1 MPSRSRS
8 PIRGSTTTSSCTSA
22 APTRSRPSTTHTRS
36 QRPRA
41 WPSSSPSARP
51 SICSRRSERRYEMS
65 PLKQS
70 KNLAARM
77 GRWSASHWKTAVV
90 GWLAFVALSVVI
102 SMNVTTTEIKQSDA
116 AVGESAKAAQIIDD
130 AGFNKDKSG
139 KESNELMELVL
150 LQSDTLTVGD
160 PAFDAAI
167 ADTETTLR
175 GFPQVTELMS
185 PRPGQGHPDLVAPD
199 RHAALVQFIP
209 RGTYAEASAR
219 IDKITAAVDKL
230 QARHPGLYVENAGLS
245 TDKQLQ
251 KEIQGGLAKA
261 GLISIPL
268 TILILLLVLR
278 SLVGAAI
285 PLLLG
290 LTSVAASAGL
300 IAITSKFVP
309 ADSNIMEVVLLIGLA
324 VGVDYT
330 LFYIRREREERRAGR
345 SENAA
350 LAAAAATSG
359 RTILVS
365 GVTVL
370 IAMAGMFL
378 SGDKTFMSFSVGAM
392 IVVAVAMIG
401 SLTVLPA
408 LLGRLGDKVERGR
421 IPFLQRRREV
431 RPSRVWGAVTNVVL
445 RHPVV
450 SALASAGV
458 LLALAVPTLS
468 LHTSQT
474 GMEGISSKAIE
485 PYQRVVD
492 AFPGSPAPAVIAI
505 KGDVRSPKVEHAVA
519 KLRREAFATD
529 ELAGPFKTEVSRD
542 GTAEWV
548 SLALAGKGTDEQS
561 VAALATLRDEV
572 LPKTLDGVTGVEEY
586 AVGGWTAESVDFN
599 QALKSSMPKV
609 FGFVLLFAF
618 GLLLVSFRSLVITLK
633 AIVLNLLSVAAAYG
647 VMVAFFQWS
656 WGDFLLDFDAN
667 GGIAN
672 WLPTFMFVI
681 LFGLSMDYHV
691 FILSRIRE
699 AFDRGLSTDEAI
711 SYGIRSTASVVT
723 SAATVMV
730 GVFAVFALLPLVD
743 LKEMGI
749 GLAAAVLI
757 DATIVRGVLLPAS
770 MKLLGNANWY
780 LPRWLQWLPRLE
792 HEPTIGR
799 LEARPAVESA

>member
-1 MPSRSRS
+1 
-8 PIRGSTTTSSCTSA
+8 
-22 APTRSRPSTTHTRS
+22 
-36 QRPRA
+36 
-41 WPSSSPSARP
+41 
-51 SICSRRSERRYEMS
+51 MS

-70 KNLAARM
+70 QHLAARM
-77 GRWSASHWKTAVV
+77 GRWSASHWKTAVF
-90 GWLAFVALSVVI
+90 GWLALVVLSVFI
-102 SMNVTTTEIKQSDA
+102 SMNIGTTQIKQSDA
-116 AVGESAKAAQIIDD
+116 AVGESAKAERIIDD
-130 AGFNKDKSG
+130 AGFNTDANG
-139 KESNELMELVL
+139 KETEDLMELVL
-150 LQSDTLTVGD
+150 LQSRTLTVSD
-160 PAFDAAI
+160 PAFKAAI
-167 ADTETTLR
+167 ADAEQTLR
-175 GFPQVTELMS
+175 GFPQVTQLMS

-199 RHAALVQFIP
+199 RHAALVEFVP
-209 RGTYAEASAR
+209 RGTYTEAVAY
-219 IDKITAAVDKL
+219 IDEITAAIDRL
-230 QARHPGLYVENAGLS
+230 QARHPGFYIESAGVS
-245 TDKQLQ
+245 TDKQLD

-268 TILILLLVLR
+268 TIIILLLVLR
-278 SLVGAAI
+278 SLVAASI

-290 LTSVAASAGL
+290 LTSVVASSGL
-300 IAITSKFVP
+300 IAMTSKFVP
-309 ADSNIMEVVLLIGLA
+309 ADENIMEVVLLIGLA

-330 LFYIRREREERRAGR
+330 LFYIRREREERQAGR

-365 GVTVL
+365 GITVL

-392 IVVAVAMIG
+392 IVVAVAMVG
-401 SLTVLPA
+401 SLTVIPG

-421 IPFLQRRREV
+421 IPFLQRRHEV
-431 RPSRVWGAVTNVVL
+431 RPSRFWGAVTDRVL

-450 SALASAGV
+450 SAVAAAGV
-458 LLALAVPTLS
+458 LLALALPTLS
-468 LHTSQT
+468 MHTSQT
-474 GMEGISSKAIE
+474 GIEGISSPAVKPYEKVIE
-485 PYQRVVD
+485 
-492 AFPGSPAPAVIAI
+492 AFPGSPAPAVVAI
-505 KGDVRSPKVEHAVA
+505 KGDVRSPQVEHAIA
-519 KLRREAFATD
+519 ELRRRAFATH
-529 ELAGPFKTEVSRD
+529 EMRGPFKTEVSRD
-542 GTAEWV
+542 GSAMWV
-548 SLALAGKGTDEQS
+548 SLALVGNGTDRQS
-561 VAALATLRDEV
+561 TEALSALRNDV
-572 LPKTLDGVTGVEEY
+572 LPETLGGVDGIETYAVTGF
-586 AVGGWTAESVDFN
+586 TAESVDFN

-618 GLLLVSFRSLVITLK
+618 GLLLVSFRSIVIAIK

-656 WGDFLLDFDAN
+656 WGDALIDFDAN

-699 AFDRGLSTDEAI
+699 AFDRGLSTDDAI
-711 SYGIRSTASVVT
+711 SYGIKSTASVVT

-730 GVFAVFALLPLVD
+730 GVFGVFTILPLVD

-770 MKLLGNANWY
+770 MKLLGDANWY

-792 HEPTIGR
+792 HERAVPSYAPAGEVA
-799 LEARPAVESA
+799 LERAA